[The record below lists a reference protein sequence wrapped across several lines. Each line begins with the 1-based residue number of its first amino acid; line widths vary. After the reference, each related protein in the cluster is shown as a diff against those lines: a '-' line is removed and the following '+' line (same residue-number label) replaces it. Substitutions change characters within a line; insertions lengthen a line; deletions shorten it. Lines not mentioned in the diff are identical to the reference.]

1 MVSYFA
7 LNNKL
12 NNLSIQNFF
21 QTRILFM
28 VIALF
33 LRSKAFISDVEVMNF
48 ESLHLNV
55 QFCWKIFVVLLI
67 KNE

>member
-1 MVSYFA
+1 
-7 LNNKL
+7 
-12 NNLSIQNFF
+12 
-21 QTRILFM
+21 M

-55 QFCWKIFVVLLI
+55 RFCWKIFVVLLI